1 MWLDSFGVMAINGLF
16 SWLAS
21 FRVRVYFVNLFL
33 WQPYHNL
40 FLNKMEH
47 NDIQNIEEA
56 KNRLKDFEI
65 PKKERLMK
73 LKLIQ
78 KLIENTDENNLND
91 NLKAISKMLKKY
103 ITLMCLIY

>member
-1 MWLDSFGVMAINGLF
+1 MTEKDIEAIGHDSKG
-16 SWLAS
+16 
-21 FRVRVYFVNLFL
+21 
-33 WQPYHNL
+33 
-40 FLNKMEH
+40 
-47 NDIQNIEEA
+47 IQEA

-91 NLKAISKMLKKY
+91 NLKAITKMLTDVKK
-103 ITLMCLIY
+103 IYYFNVNDLLK